1 MYLGKME
8 ILETMHKV
16 MGDICPWDFTRDEDR
31 AQHYERMVFYTD
43 GIHAMTQ
50 ALLER
55 IDEEEARRQKEL
67 EEYRAKKAAEQTKA
81 E

>member
-1 MYLGKME
+1 MIDKTAV
-8 ILETMHKV
+8 LETMHKV
-16 MGDICPWDFTRDEDR
+16 MGEICPWDFTRDDDR
-31 AQHYERMVFYTD
+31 AQHYERIAFYAD

-55 IDEEEARRQKEL
+55 IDEEEARRQREL
-67 EEYRAKKAAEQTKA
+67 EEYLAKKTAEQAKT